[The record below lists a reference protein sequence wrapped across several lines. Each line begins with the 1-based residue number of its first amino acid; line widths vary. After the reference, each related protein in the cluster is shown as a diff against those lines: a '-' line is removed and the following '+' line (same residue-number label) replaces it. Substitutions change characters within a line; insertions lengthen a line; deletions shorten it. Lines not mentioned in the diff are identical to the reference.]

1 MYSNSQLWSPVVKRS
16 ESWLKDCF
24 LSAHL
29 DSETDQGAQRVTATS
44 CWKDPPEV
52 VQHLN
57 RILLTPPIG
66 GFLGRTG
73 QLPRADQHSVEG
85 LFIPSDRRSSS
96 KSRRWFCAD
105 NSYKCLRLVRAS
117 FQCWSFYFFF
127 LYKTKCSQNLV
138 SSSRTETMISVQTV
152 CEQDRRSESV
162 CVRWSSAGSR
172 TLFLSLS
179 HTHTHTPFDVPP
191 NEDVVSMTTKWG
203 KWWLI

>member
-1 MYSNSQLWSPVVKRS
+1 MSPVSYSSSLIGPCWSVSWCCVSRNVAFVAQPEGEIYLSMYSNSQLWSPVVKRS

-127 LYKTKCSQNLV
+127 
-138 SSSRTETMISVQTV
+138 SVQ
-152 CEQDRRSESV
+152 
-162 CVRWSSAGSR
+162 
-172 TLFLSLS
+172 
-179 HTHTHTPFDVPP
+179 
-191 NEDVVSMTTKWG
+191 N
-203 KWWLI
+203 